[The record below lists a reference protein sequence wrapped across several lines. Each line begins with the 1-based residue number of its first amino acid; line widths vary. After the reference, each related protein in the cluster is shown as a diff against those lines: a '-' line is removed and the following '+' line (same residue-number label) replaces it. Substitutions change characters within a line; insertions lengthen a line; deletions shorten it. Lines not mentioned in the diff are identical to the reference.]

1 MSVQNVNNNAKAE
14 VTTLKKE
21 IDELNKKVEV
31 ISKDKN
37 AQAPSIFIDPE
48 KRAGETKDK
57 EALAREESWINYII
71 SMLERLA
78 ASHERVSNNIDGVE
92 TPKYNFY
99 NPVEPTADEVKDK
112 EAKDA
117 KDKEDKKVKDK
128 EDKEVKAKDKD
139 DKEVK
144 VKDDKEVKTKDDKE
158 VKAKDK
164 DDKEVKVKDDKEVK
178 KQDKPLVA

>member
-14 VTTLKKE
+14 VATLKKE
-21 IDELNKKVEV
+21 IDDLNKKVEV

-37 AQAPSIFIDPE
+37 AQGPSIFIDPE

-112 EAKDA
+112 DAKAA

-128 EDKEVKAKDKD
+128 KDKEVKA
-139 DKEVK
+139 
-144 VKDDKEVKTKDDKE
+144 KDDKEVKTKDDKK
-158 VKAKDK
+158 VKTK

-178 KQDKPLVA
+178 KQNKPLVA